1 MKAEQKKDFKDNSV
15 VHINPLPLV
24 FGRADDTHLPKDKE
38 GCLFLVLIMLVVLV
52 MLTLCIYVAVSR

>member
-1 MKAEQKKDFKDNSV
+1 MKAEQKKDFKDDSV
-15 VHINPLPLV
+15 VHINPFPLV
-24 FGRADDTHLPKDKE
+24 FGTANDQGLPKDKE